1 MYNDISPSPYLHQ
14 KYATDVF
21 VVQPQM
27 ASLLLVDS
35 PAGVGYSYAENED
48 DYITNDSKRVVDL
61 YDFLSKVRVVL

>member
-1 MYNDISPSPYLHQ
+1 MYNNIFPHLRQ
-14 KYATDVF
+14 KYVTDVF

>member
-1 MYNDISPSPYLHQ
+1 MYKDISPYLRQ

-35 PAGVGYSYAENED
+35 PAGAGYSYAENED
-48 DYITNDSKRVVDL
+48 DYITNDTNRVVDL